1 MNDKTKIRHGV
12 ADYWNSVGSKS
23 KDFNREDV
31 WRAYL
36 REVYRT
42 LGTRWWE
49 GERIGRTLKTD
60 LYDEAVSRHSLVSL
74 FENQSTCMVGM
85 DVSLETARA
94 ARRRLEQTG
103 RGWDR
108 IAVSDARRQA
118 FKSQVFDVILSN
130 STLDHFSNRADLAAS
145 LEELYRILKSGGVLI
160 ITLDNPCN
168 PVVWVRNRLPY
179 RLLKRLGIIPYYMG
193 VTLSRA
199 ELVRALE
206 SIGFKVTGSTVIVHS
221 PRVLA
226 IWAGSILGRTRWEGM
241 KAGFVRLL
249 RAIECIERLPTKQ
262 LTGYF
267 VAVRAVKPSQGREK

>member
-23 KDFNREDV
+23 KDFNHEEV

-74 FENQSTCMVGM
+74 FENQSACMVGM

-103 RGWDR
+103 KGWNR

-130 STLDHFSNRADLAAS
+130 STLDHFSDRADLAAS
-145 LEELYRILKSGGVLI
+145 LEELYRILKSGGRP
-160 ITLDNPCN
+160 DHYP
-168 PVVWVRNRLPY
+168 
-179 RLLKRLGIIPYYMG
+179 G
-193 VTLSRA
+193 
-199 ELVRALE
+199 
-206 SIGFKVTGSTVIVHS
+206 
-221 PRVLA
+221 
-226 IWAGSILGRTRWEGM
+226 
-241 KAGFVRLL
+241 
-249 RAIECIERLPTKQ
+249 
-262 LTGYF
+262 
-267 VAVRAVKPSQGREK
+267 